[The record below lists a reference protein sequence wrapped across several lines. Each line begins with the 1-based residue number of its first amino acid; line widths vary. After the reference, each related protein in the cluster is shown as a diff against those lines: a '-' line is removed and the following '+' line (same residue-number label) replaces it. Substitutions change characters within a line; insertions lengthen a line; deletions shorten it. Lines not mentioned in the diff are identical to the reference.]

1 MADPTRPNTAAILT
15 HIEKRLAVIEQ
26 RLEILGDHEARIR
39 ELEKAKNQNAVIIGI
54 ITAGITALVVAVAT
68 GAF

>member
-1 MADPTRPNTAAILT
+1 MPEQLRQNTAAILS

-39 ELEKAKNQNAVIIGI
+39 ELEKSKNQNAVIMGLV
-54 ITAGITALVVAVAT
+54 TAVVVAVFVALAT
-68 GAF
+68 GGL

>member
-1 MADPTRPNTAAILT
+1 MPEQRPNTAALLA

-39 ELEKAKNQNAVIIGI
+39 ELEKSKNQNAVIMGLV
-54 ITAGITALVVAVAT
+54 TAVVVAVIVALAT
-68 GAF
+68 GGL

>member
-1 MADPTRPNTAAILT
+1 MAEQPRPNTASILS
-15 HIEKRLAVIEQ
+15 HIEKRLAVIEE
-26 RLEILGDHEARIR
+26 RLTILGDHETRLR

-68 GAF
+68 GAI

>member
-1 MADPTRPNTAAILT
+1 MPEQPRPSTASILA
-15 HIEKRLAVIEQ
+15 HIEKRLAVIEE
-26 RLEILGDHEARIR
+26 RLTILGDHEARIR

-68 GAF
+68 GAI

>member
-1 MADPTRPNTAAILT
+1 MAEQPRPNTANILA
-15 HIEKRLAVIEQ
+15 HIEKRLAVIEE
-26 RLEILGDHEARIR
+26 RLTILGDHETRLR

-68 GAF
+68 GVL